1 MSFSESLATKYLSL
15 NDESCMVRPSL
26 IDLNLGELKYYPFKI
41 SLDKCNGSCNVL
53 SSKISVARKTR
64 EIIVKVFNMITNKNE
79 AKIMAKHISCD
90 YKSKFSSITYNSNQ
104 KWIN

>member
-26 IDLNLGELKYYPFKI
+26 IDLNPGELKYYPFKI
-41 SLDKCNGSCNVL
+41 SLYECNGSCNVL
-53 SSKISVARKTR
+53 SSKISVVRKTK
-64 EIIVKVFNMITNKNE
+64 EINVKVFNMITNKNE
-79 AKIMAKHISCD
+79 AKAMSKHISYD

>member
-1 MSFSESLATKYLSL
+1 MSL

-26 IDLNLGELKYYPFKI
+26 IDLNPGELKYYPFKI
-41 SLDKCNGSCNVL
+41 SLYECNGSCNVL
-53 SSKISVARKTR
+53 SSKISVVRKTK
-64 EIIVKVFNMITNKNE
+64 EINVKVFNMITSKNE
-79 AKIMAKHISCD
+79 AKAMSKHISYD

>member
-1 MSFSESLATKYLSL
+1 MSL

-90 YKSKFSSITYNSNQ
+90 YKSKSSSITYNSNQ

>member
-1 MSFSESLATKYLSL
+1 MSL

-26 IDLNLGELKYYPFKI
+26 IDLNPGELKYYPFKI
-41 SLDKCNGSCNVL
+41 SLYECNGSCNVL
-53 SSKISVARKTR
+53 SSKISVVRKTK
-64 EIIVKVFNMITNKNE
+64 EINVKVFNMIANKNE
-79 AKIMAKHISCD
+79 AKAMSKHISYD